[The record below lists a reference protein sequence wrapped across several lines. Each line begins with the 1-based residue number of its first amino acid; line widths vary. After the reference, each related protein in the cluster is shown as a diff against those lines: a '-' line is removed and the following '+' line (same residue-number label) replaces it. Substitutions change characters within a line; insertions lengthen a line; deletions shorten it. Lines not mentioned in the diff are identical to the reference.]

1 MIVRT
6 PTPSLLPTMPSSRS
20 TASAVLKCPTC
31 NAKHHPKT
39 DVFCNLH
46 KGGHEDEDGNNS
58 YNDYDARQLFG
69 ITSTCPITLEE
80 CSNLVVLPCG
90 HVLSYGAYH
99 SLGGYL
105 PRTLSC
111 SSSRVSID
119 NDGGSNNDEDDD
131 DTDGGSSSILVHI
144 RHAGQA
150 GVNGTYRKHY
160 NKNNIDSSSN
170 NNNTNNNNANRYTSI
185 GRYDNQDV
193 EYCIDLRTVTTT
205 GGSNGNIKQRI
216 WYISCQPL
224 GAKNNNNPT
233 SAGEPFKTIDFYK
246 GRVNDCMYP
255 HNILWEPAS
264 LAGTY
269 PAPRSVIS
277 HFA

>member
-1 MIVRT
+1 M
-6 PTPSLLPTMPSSRS
+6 SSSRS
-20 TASAVLKCPTC
+20 DSAVLKCPTC

-39 DVFCNLH
+39 DVFCNR
-46 KGGHEDEDGNNS
+46 KGGHQDDDDDDDDKC
-58 YNDYDARQLFG
+58 YNDYEARQLFG

-90 HVLSYGAYH
+90 HVLSRGAYR

-105 PRTLSC
+105 PRIISC
-111 SSSRVSID
+111 SSSIRVSSID
-119 NDGGSNNDEDDD
+119 DDGSNNDDDDDDDD

-150 GVNGTYRKHY
+150 GVNGTYRRHY
-160 NKNNIDSSSN
+160 NKINSDGSSNSN
-170 NNNTNNNNANRYTSI
+170 NNNKNANRYTSI

-205 GGSNGNIKQRI
+205 GNGNTKRM
-216 WYISCQPL
+216 WYLSCRRPL
-224 GAKNNNNPT
+224 GTKKKNNPT
-233 SAGEPFKTIDFYK
+233 ATSNSSDPFIVIDFYK
-246 GRVNDCMYP
+246 GRVNECMYP
-255 HNILWEPAS
+255 HHISWEPAS
-264 LAGTY
+264 LLGTY
-269 PAPRSVIS
+269 PAPRSAIS